1 MLVSQMYHL
10 YRGAKIHNQQFYPT
24 QFPILPLSPIFLDNG
39 YAKFLLFIVCGFM
52 SICTNHCH
60 VYKSHSKPS
69 RSIQISENLLLS
81 PKSDQISF
89 QPILTVNC
97 KFIHLDFNMK
107 YHHIFLSFNMWN
119 SPTEFFVVSTCDVF
133 TRRSPGTRKVMIITT
148 TS

>member
-1 MLVSQMYHL
+1 MLVSQIYHL

-107 YHHIFLSFNMWN
+107 YHHICCLSTFGIHQLNFLLCQRVMFSLGGHLA
-119 SPTEFFVVSTCDVF
+119 
-133 TRRSPGTRKVMIITT
+133 RKRS
-148 TS
+148 